1 MYMYLRNKGPVW
13 HKCQVTENSG
23 VGEEEN
29 HRPDH
34 STEGGLES
42 VRMQYLAPGAY
53 CQVLY
58 CTKSDTDRGTPS
70 DSIQLSY

>member
-1 MYMYLRNKGPVW
+1 MSQKIKWLMIYLRNKASIW

-29 HRPDH
+29 HWPNY

-53 CQVLY
+53 CQVQSL
-58 CTKSDTDRGTPS
+58 
-70 DSIQLSY
+70 I